1 MPTPP
6 AYAPGDSPAYTA
18 DASPAYTLVATD
30 LDGTLLRPDDTV
42 SARSRAALALAAA
55 AGARHLIVTGRPVPG
70 IRALLADLAYTG
82 LAVCGQGTQLY
93 EAGANGGRL
102 LRSVT
107 LDREAADTALGKIEA
122 EVGAVF
128 AAVDQDGAEGATLI
142 EAGYRMPNPTL
153 PARRVDSRAALWE
166 RPVIKVLVRHPELG
180 DDALAAAARG
190 AVGDL
195 ATVTMAGPGTVEL
208 APLGVDKGT
217 GLALAGELLDVGA
230 ERTVAFGDMPND
242 LPMFAGSG
250 HRVAMGNAHPE
261 LRAAADEVT
270 ASNAEDGVAVVLER
284 LFGTSARQPG
294 SRAERS
300 RPRTSLV

>member
-6 AYAPGDSPAYTA
+6 AYA
-18 DASPAYTLVATD
+18 LIATD

-42 SARSRAALALAAA
+42 SARSRAALARAAA
-55 AGARHLIVTGRPVPG
+55 SGARHLIVTGRPVPG

-82 LAVCGQGTQLY
+82 LVVCGQGTQLY
-93 EAGANGGRL
+93 EAGSGRL
-102 LRSVT
+102 LRSAT
-107 LDREAADTALGKIEA
+107 LDREAADAALGKIEA

-128 AAVDQDGAEGATLI
+128 AAVDQDGVDGVTLI

-153 PARRVDSRAALWE
+153 PARRVGSRAALWAQ
-166 RPVIKVLVRHPELG
+166 PVIKVLVRHPELG
-180 DDALAAAARG
+180 DDELTAAARG
-190 AVGDL
+190 AVGEL

-208 APLGVDKGT
+208 APRGVDKGT
-217 GLALAGELLDVGA
+217 GLALAAELLEIGA
-230 ERTVAFGDMPND
+230 ERTIAFGDMPND

-270 ASNAEDGVAVVLER
+270 LSNAEDGVAVVLER
-284 LFGTSARQPG
+284 LFGAEAAPAPRDVTAPG
-294 SRAERS
+294 
-300 RPRTSLV
+300 LV

>member
-1 MPTPP
+1 MPTSP
-6 AYAPGDSPAYTA
+6 AYA
-18 DASPAYTLVATD
+18 LVATD
-30 LDGTLLRPDDTV
+30 LDGTLLCPDDTV
-42 SARSRAALALAAA
+42 SARSRAALGLAAA
-55 AGARHLIVTGRPVPG
+55 SGARHLIVTGRPVPG

-82 LAVCGQGTQLY
+82 LVVCGQGTQLY
-93 EAGANGGRL
+93 DADTGRL
-102 LRSVT
+102 LRSVA

-128 AAVDQDGAEGATLI
+128 AAVDQGGVDGVTLI

-153 PARRVDSRAALWE
+153 PAQRVGSRDDLWE

-180 DDALAAAARG
+180 DDALAAVARG

-208 APLGVDKGT
+208 APRGVDKGT
-217 GLALAGELLDVGA
+217 GLAAAAGLLGIGA

-250 HRVAMGNAHPE
+250 LRVAMGNAHPE

-270 ASNAEDGVAVVLER
+270 LSNAEDGVAVVLER
-284 LFGTSARQPG
+284 LFGTGGRGGQD
-294 SRAERS
+294 SR
-300 RPRTSLV
+300 L

>member
-1 MPTPP
+1 MPTP
-6 AYAPGDSPAYTA
+6 
-18 DASPAYTLVATD
+18 PAYTLVATD
-30 LDGTLLRPDDTV
+30 LDGTLLRPDGTV
-42 SARSRAALALAAA
+42 SARSRAALGRAAA
-55 AGARHLIVTGRPVPG
+55 SGARHLIVTGRPVPG

-82 LAVCGQGTQLY
+82 LVVCGQGTQLY
-93 EAGANGGRL
+93 DADAGRL

-128 AAVDQDGAEGATLI
+128 AAVDQDGADGVTLI

-153 PARRVDSRAALWE
+153 PAQRVGSREALWE

-180 DDALAAAARG
+180 DDALTAAARG

-208 APLGVDKGT
+208 APRGVDKGT
-217 GLALAGELLDVGA
+217 GLAAAAELLGIGA

-250 HRVAMGNAHPE
+250 LRVAMGNAHPE

-270 ASNAEDGVAVVLER
+270 LTHAEDGVAVVLER
-284 LFGTSARQPG
+284 LLDTGGAGDAAPDSG
-294 SRAERS
+294 
-300 RPRTSLV
+300 LV

>member
-6 AYAPGDSPAYTA
+6 AYA
-18 DASPAYTLVATD
+18 LVATD

-42 SARSRAALALAAA
+42 SARSRAALGLAAA
-55 AGARHLIVTGRPVPG
+55 SGARHLIVTGRPVPG
-70 IRALLADLAYTG
+70 IRALLADLAYSG
-82 LAVCGQGTQLY
+82 LVVCGQGTQLY
-93 EAGANGGRL
+93 DADTGRL
-102 LRSVT
+102 LRSVA

-128 AAVDQDGAEGATLI
+128 AAVDQDGVDGVTLI

-153 PARRVDSRAALWE
+153 PAQRVSSRDDLWE

-180 DDALAAAARG
+180 DDALAAVARG

-208 APLGVDKGT
+208 APRGVDKGT
-217 GLALAGELLDVGA
+217 GLAAAAELLGIGA

-250 HRVAMGNAHPE
+250 LRVAVGNAHPE

-270 ASNAEDGVAVVLER
+270 LSNAEDGVAVVLER
-284 LFGTSARQPG
+284 LFGTGGRDGQD
-294 SRAERS
+294 SR
-300 RPRTSLV
+300 L

>member
-6 AYAPGDSPAYTA
+6 AYA
-18 DASPAYTLVATD
+18 LVATD

-42 SARSRAALALAAA
+42 SARSRAALGLAAA
-55 AGARHLIVTGRPVPG
+55 SGARHLIVTGRPVPG

-82 LAVCGQGTQLY
+82 LVVCGQGTQLY
-93 EAGANGGRL
+93 DADAGRL
-102 LRSVT
+102 LRSVA

-128 AAVDQDGAEGATLI
+128 AAVDQDGVDGVTLT

-153 PARRVDSRAALWE
+153 PAQRVGSREALWE

-180 DDALAAAARG
+180 DDALAAVARG

-208 APLGVDKGT
+208 APRGVDKGT
-217 GLALAGELLDVGA
+217 GLAAAAELLGIGA

-250 HRVAMGNAHPE
+250 LRVAMGNAHPE

-270 ASNAEDGVAVVLER
+270 LSNAEDGVAVVLER
-284 LFGTSARQPG
+284 LFGTGGRGGQGPG
-294 SRAERS
+294 
-300 RPRTSLV
+300 L

>member
-6 AYAPGDSPAYTA
+6 AYA
-18 DASPAYTLVATD
+18 LVATD

-42 SARSRAALALAAA
+42 SARSRAALGLAAA
-55 AGARHLIVTGRPVPG
+55 SGARHLIVTGRPVPG

-82 LAVCGQGTQLY
+82 LVVCGQGTQLY
-93 EAGANGGRL
+93 DADAGRL
-102 LRSVT
+102 LRSVA

-128 AAVDQDGAEGATLI
+128 AAVDQDGVDGVTLT
-142 EAGYRMPNPTL
+142 ETGYRMPNPTL
-153 PARRVDSRAALWE
+153 PAQRVGSREALWE

-180 DDALAAAARG
+180 DDALAAVARG

-208 APLGVDKGT
+208 APRGVDKGT
-217 GLALAGELLDVGA
+217 GLAAAAELLGIGA

-250 HRVAMGNAHPE
+250 LRVAMGNAHPE

-270 ASNAEDGVAVVLER
+270 LSNAEDGVAVVLER
-284 LFGTSARQPG
+284 LFGTGGRGGQGPG
-294 SRAERS
+294 
-300 RPRTSLV
+300 L

>member
-1 MPTPP
+1 MPTP
-6 AYAPGDSPAYTA
+6 
-18 DASPAYTLVATD
+18 PAYTLVATD
-30 LDGTLLRPDDTV
+30 LDGTLLRPDGTV
-42 SARSRAALALAAA
+42 SARSRAALGRAAA
-55 AGARHLIVTGRPVPG
+55 SGARHLIVTGRPVPG

-82 LAVCGQGTQLY
+82 LVVCGQGTQLY
-93 EAGANGGRL
+93 DADAGRL
-102 LRSVT
+102 LRSVA

-128 AAVDQDGAEGATLI
+128 AAVDQDGVDGVTLI

-153 PARRVDSRAALWE
+153 PAQRVGSREALWE

-180 DDALAAAARG
+180 DDALTAAARG

-208 APLGVDKGT
+208 APRGVDKGT
-217 GLALAGELLDVGA
+217 GLAAAAELLGIGA

-250 HRVAMGNAHPE
+250 LRVAMGNAHPE

-270 ASNAEDGVAVVLER
+270 LTHAEDGVAVVLDR
-284 LFGTSARQPG
+284 LFGTGGAGDAAPDSG
-294 SRAERS
+294 
-300 RPRTSLV
+300 LV

>member
-1 MPTPP
+1 MLTTS
-6 AYAPGDSPAYTA
+6 AYA
-18 DASPAYTLVATD
+18 LVATD

-42 SARSRAALALAAA
+42 SARSRAALGLAAA
-55 AGARHLIVTGRPVPG
+55 SGARHLIVTGRSVPG

-82 LAVCGQGTQLY
+82 LVVCGQGTQLY
-93 EAGANGGRL
+93 DADAGRL
-102 LRSVT
+102 LRSAA

-128 AAVDQDGAEGATLI
+128 AAVDQDGVDGVTLI

-153 PARRVDSRAALWE
+153 PAQRVGSREALWE

-180 DDALAAAARG
+180 DDALAAVARG

-208 APLGVDKGT
+208 APRGVDKGT
-217 GLALAGELLDVGA
+217 GLAAAAELLGIGA

-242 LPMFAGSG
+242 LAMFAGSG
-250 HRVAMGNAHPE
+250 LRVAMGNAHPE

-270 ASNAEDGVAVVLER
+270 LPNAEDGVAVVLER
-284 LFGTSARQPG
+284 LFGTGGRGRQGSA
-294 SRAERS
+294 
-300 RPRTSLV
+300 L

>member
-1 MPTPP
+1 MPTP
-6 AYAPGDSPAYTA
+6 
-18 DASPAYTLVATD
+18 PAYTLVATD
-30 LDGTLLRPDDTV
+30 LDGTLLRPDGTV
-42 SARSRAALALAAA
+42 SPRSRAALGRAAA
-55 AGARHLIVTGRPVPG
+55 SGARHLIVTGRPVPG

-82 LAVCGQGTQLY
+82 LVVCGQGTQLY
-93 EAGANGGRL
+93 DADAGRL
-102 LRSVT
+102 LRSVA

-128 AAVDQDGAEGATLI
+128 AAVDQDGVDGVTLI

-153 PARRVDSRAALWE
+153 PAQRVGSREALWE

-180 DDALAAAARG
+180 DDALTAAARG

-208 APLGVDKGT
+208 APRGVDKGT
-217 GLALAGELLDVGA
+217 GLAAAAELLGIGA

-250 HRVAMGNAHPE
+250 LRVAMGNAHPE

-270 ASNAEDGVAVVLER
+270 LTHAEDGVAVVLER
-284 LFGTSARQPG
+284 LFGTGGAGDAAPDSG
-294 SRAERS
+294 
-300 RPRTSLV
+300 LV

>member
-1 MPTPP
+1 MPTP
-6 AYAPGDSPAYTA
+6 
-18 DASPAYTLVATD
+18 PAYTLVATD
-30 LDGTLLRPDDTV
+30 LDGTLLRPDGTV
-42 SARSRAALALAAA
+42 SARSRAALGRAAA
-55 AGARHLIVTGRPVPG
+55 SGARHLIVTGRPVPG

-82 LAVCGQGTQLY
+82 LVVCGQGTQLY
-93 EAGANGGRL
+93 DADAGRL

-128 AAVDQDGAEGATLI
+128 AAVDQDGVDGVTLI

-153 PARRVDSRAALWE
+153 PAQRVGSREALWE

-180 DDALAAAARG
+180 DDALTAAARG

-208 APLGVDKGT
+208 APRGVDKGT
-217 GLALAGELLDVGA
+217 GLAAAAELLGIGA

-250 HRVAMGNAHPE
+250 LRVAMGNAHPE

-270 ASNAEDGVAVVLER
+270 LTHAEDGVAVVLER
-284 LFGTSARQPG
+284 LFGTGGAGDAAPDSG
-294 SRAERS
+294 
-300 RPRTSLV
+300 LV

>member
-6 AYAPGDSPAYTA
+6 AYA
-18 DASPAYTLVATD
+18 LVATD

-42 SARSRAALALAAA
+42 SARSRAALGLAAA
-55 AGARHLIVTGRPVPG
+55 SGARHLIVTGRPVPG

-82 LAVCGQGTQLY
+82 LVVCGQGTQLY
-93 EAGANGGRL
+93 DADAGRL
-102 LRSVT
+102 LRSVA

-128 AAVDQDGAEGATLI
+128 AAVDQDGVDGVTLI

-153 PARRVDSRAALWE
+153 PAQRVGCRDDLWE

-180 DDALAAAARG
+180 DDALTAVARG

-208 APLGVDKGT
+208 APRGVDKGT
-217 GLALAGELLDVGA
+217 GLAAAAELLGIGA

-250 HRVAMGNAHPE
+250 LRVAMGNAHPE

-270 ASNAEDGVAVVLER
+270 LSNAEDGVAVVLER
-284 LFGTSARQPG
+284 LFGTGGRGGQGPG
-294 SRAERS
+294 
-300 RPRTSLV
+300 L

>member
-6 AYAPGDSPAYTA
+6 AYA
-18 DASPAYTLVATD
+18 LIATD

-42 SARSRAALALAAA
+42 SARSRAALARAAA
-55 AGARHLIVTGRPVPG
+55 SGARHLIVTGRPVPG

-82 LAVCGQGTQLY
+82 LVVCGQGTQLY
-93 EAGANGGRL
+93 EAGSGRL
-102 LRSVT
+102 LRSAT

-128 AAVDQDGAEGATLI
+128 AAVDQDGVDGVTLI
-142 EAGYRMPNPTL
+142 EAEYRMPNPTL
-153 PARRVDSRAALWE
+153 PARRVGSRDALWAQ
-166 RPVIKVLVRHPELG
+166 PVIKVLVRHPELG
-180 DDALAAAARG
+180 DDELTAAARA
-190 AVGDL
+190 AVGEL

-208 APLGVDKGT
+208 APRGVDKGT
-217 GLALAGELLDVGA
+217 GLALAAELLEIGA
-230 ERTVAFGDMPND
+230 ERTIAFGDMPND

-270 ASNAEDGVAVVLER
+270 LSNAEDGVAVVLER
-284 LFGTSARQPG
+284 LFGAGVAP
-294 SRAERS
+294 APE
-300 RPRTSLV
+300 

>member
-1 MPTPP
+1 MLTTS
-6 AYAPGDSPAYTA
+6 AYA
-18 DASPAYTLVATD
+18 LVATD

-42 SARSRAALALAAA
+42 SARSRAALGLAVAS
-55 AGARHLIVTGRPVPG
+55 GARHLIVTGRPVPG

-82 LAVCGQGTQLY
+82 LVVCGQGTQLY
-93 EAGANGGRL
+93 DADAGRL
-102 LRSVT
+102 LRSAA

-128 AAVDQDGAEGATLI
+128 AAVDQDGVDGVTLI

-153 PARRVDSRAALWE
+153 PAQRVGSRDDLWE

-180 DDALAAAARG
+180 DDALAAVARG

-208 APLGVDKGT
+208 APRGVDKGT
-217 GLALAGELLDVGA
+217 GLAAVAELLGIGA

-250 HRVAMGNAHPE
+250 LRVAMGNAHPE

-270 ASNAEDGVAVVLER
+270 LSNAEDGVAVVLER
-284 LFGTSARQPG
+284 LFGTGGRGGQG
-294 SRAERS
+294 SG
-300 RPRTSLV
+300 L

>member
-6 AYAPGDSPAYTA
+6 AYA
-18 DASPAYTLVATD
+18 LVATD

-42 SARSRAALALAAA
+42 SARSRAALGLAAA
-55 AGARHLIVTGRPVPG
+55 SGARHLIVTGRPVPG

-82 LAVCGQGTQLY
+82 LVVCGQGTQLY
-93 EAGANGGRL
+93 DADAGRL
-102 LRSVT
+102 LRSVV

-128 AAVDQDGAEGATLI
+128 AAVDQDGVDGVTLI

-153 PARRVDSRAALWE
+153 PAQRVGSRDDLWA

-180 DDALAAAARG
+180 DDALAAVARG

-208 APLGVDKGT
+208 APRGVDKGT
-217 GLALAGELLDVGA
+217 GLAAAAELLGIGA

-250 HRVAMGNAHPE
+250 LRVAMGNAHPE

-270 ASNAEDGVAVVLER
+270 LSNAEDGVAVVLER
-284 LFGTSARQPG
+284 LFGTGGRGGQNSG
-294 SRAERS
+294 
-300 RPRTSLV
+300 L

>member
-1 MPTPP
+1 MPTP
-6 AYAPGDSPAYTA
+6 
-18 DASPAYTLVATD
+18 PAYTLVATD
-30 LDGTLLRPDDTV
+30 LDGTLLRPDGTV
-42 SARSRAALALAAA
+42 SARSRAALGRAAA
-55 AGARHLIVTGRPVPG
+55 SGARHLIVTGRPVPG

-82 LAVCGQGTQLY
+82 LVVCGQGTQLY
-93 EAGANGGRL
+93 DADAGRL
-102 LRSVT
+102 LRSAT

-128 AAVDQDGAEGATLI
+128 AAVDQDGADGVTLI

-153 PARRVDSRAALWE
+153 PAQRVGSREALWE

-180 DDALAAAARG
+180 DDALTAAARG

-208 APLGVDKGT
+208 APRGVDKGT
-217 GLALAGELLDVGA
+217 GLAAAAELLDIGA

-250 HRVAMGNAHPE
+250 LRVAMGNAHPE

-270 ASNAEDGVAVVLER
+270 LTHAEDGVAVVLER
-284 LFGTSARQPG
+284 LFGTGGAGDAAPDSG
-294 SRAERS
+294 
-300 RPRTSLV
+300 LV

>member
-1 MPTPP
+1 MPTP
-6 AYAPGDSPAYTA
+6 
-18 DASPAYTLVATD
+18 PAYTLVATD
-30 LDGTLLRPDDTV
+30 LDGTLLRPDGTV
-42 SARSRAALALAAA
+42 SARSRAALGRAAA
-55 AGARHLIVTGRPVPG
+55 SGARHLIVTGRPVPG

-82 LAVCGQGTQLY
+82 LVVCGQGTQLY
-93 EAGANGGRL
+93 DADAGRL
-102 LRSVT
+102 LRSVA

-128 AAVDQDGAEGATLI
+128 AAVDQDGVDGVTLI

-153 PARRVDSRAALWE
+153 PAQRVGSREALWE

-180 DDALAAAARG
+180 DDALTAAARG

-208 APLGVDKGT
+208 APRGVDKGT
-217 GLALAGELLDVGA
+217 GLAAAAELLGIGA

-250 HRVAMGNAHPE
+250 LRVAMGNAHPE

-270 ASNAEDGVAVVLER
+270 LTHAEDGVAVVLER
-284 LFGTSARQPG
+284 LFGTGGAGDAAPDSG
-294 SRAERS
+294 
-300 RPRTSLV
+300 LV

>member
-6 AYAPGDSPAYTA
+6 AYD
-18 DASPAYTLVATD
+18 LVATD

-42 SARSRAALALAAA
+42 SARSRAALARAAGS
-55 AGARHLIVTGRPVPG
+55 GARHLIVTGRPVPG

-82 LAVCGQGTQLY
+82 LVVCGQGTQLY
-93 EAGANGGRL
+93 DADAGRL
-102 LRSVT
+102 LRSVV

-128 AAVDQDGAEGATLI
+128 AAVDQDGVDGATLI

-153 PARRVDSRAALWE
+153 PAQRVSSRAALWE

-208 APLGVDKGT
+208 APRGVDKGT
-217 GLALAGELLDVGA
+217 GLAVAAELFGTGA
-230 ERTVAFGDMPND
+230 ERTIAFGDMPND

-250 HRVAMGNAHPE
+250 HRVAMGNAHLE

-270 ASNAEDGVAVVLER
+270 LSNAEDGVAVVLER
-284 LFGTSARQPG
+284 LFG
-294 SRAERS
+294 
-300 RPRTSLV
+300 

>member
-1 MPTPP
+1 MPTP
-6 AYAPGDSPAYTA
+6 
-18 DASPAYTLVATD
+18 PAYTLVATD
-30 LDGTLLRPDDTV
+30 LDGTLLRPDGTV
-42 SARSRAALALAAA
+42 SPRSRAALGRAAA
-55 AGARHLIVTGRPVPG
+55 SGARHLIVTGRPVPG

-82 LAVCGQGTQLY
+82 LVVCGQGTQLY
-93 EAGANGGRL
+93 DADAGRL
-102 LRSVT
+102 LRSVA

-128 AAVDQDGAEGATLI
+128 AAVDQDGVDGVTLI

-153 PARRVDSRAALWE
+153 PAQRVGSREALWE

-180 DDALAAAARG
+180 DDALTAAARG

-208 APLGVDKGT
+208 APRGVDKGT
-217 GLALAGELLDVGA
+217 GLAAAAELLGIGA

-242 LPMFAGSG
+242 LPMFAGSAL
-250 HRVAMGNAHPE
+250 RVAMGNAHPE

-270 ASNAEDGVAVVLER
+270 LTHAEDGVAVVLER
-284 LFGTSARQPG
+284 LFGTGGAGDAAPDSG
-294 SRAERS
+294 
-300 RPRTSLV
+300 LV

>member
-1 MPTPP
+1 MLTTP
-6 AYAPGDSPAYTA
+6 AYA
-18 DASPAYTLVATD
+18 LVATD

-42 SARSRAALALAAA
+42 SARSRAALGLAAA
-55 AGARHLIVTGRPVPG
+55 SGARHLIVTGRPVPG

-82 LAVCGQGTQLY
+82 LVVCGQGTQLY
-93 EAGANGGRL
+93 DADAARL

-122 EVGAVF
+122 EVGTVF
-128 AAVDQDGAEGATLI
+128 AAVDQDGVDGVTLI

-153 PARRVDSRAALWE
+153 PAQRVNSREALWE

-180 DDALAAAARG
+180 DDELTAVARG

-208 APLGVDKGT
+208 APRGVDKGT
-217 GLALAGELLDVGA
+217 GLATAAELLGIGA

-250 HRVAMGNAHPE
+250 LRVAMGNAHPE

-270 ASNAEDGVAVVLER
+270 LPNAEDGVAVVLER
-284 LFGTSARQPG
+284 LFGTGGAS
-294 SRAERS
+294 SRTPPS
-300 RPRTSLV
+300 SLV

>member
-6 AYAPGDSPAYTA
+6 AYA
-18 DASPAYTLVATD
+18 LVATD

-42 SARSRAALALAAA
+42 SARSRAALGLAAA
-55 AGARHLIVTGRPVPG
+55 SGARHLIVTGRPVPG
-70 IRALLADLAYTG
+70 IRSLLADLAYTG
-82 LAVCGQGTQLY
+82 LVVCGQGTQLY
-93 EAGANGGRL
+93 DADAGRL
-102 LRSVT
+102 LRSVA

-128 AAVDQDGAEGATLI
+128 AAVDQDGVDGVTLI

-153 PARRVDSRAALWE
+153 PAQRVGSREALWA

-180 DDALAAAARG
+180 DDALAAVARR

-208 APLGVDKGT
+208 APRGVDKGT
-217 GLALAGELLDVGA
+217 GLAAAAELLGIGA

-250 HRVAMGNAHPE
+250 LRVAMGNAHPE

-270 ASNAEDGVAVVLER
+270 LSNAEDGVAVVLER
-284 LFGTSARQPG
+284 LFGTGGRDGQSPG
-294 SRAERS
+294 
-300 RPRTSLV
+300 L

>member
-1 MPTPP
+1 MLTTP
-6 AYAPGDSPAYTA
+6 AYA
-18 DASPAYTLVATD
+18 LVATD

-42 SARSRAALALAAA
+42 SARSRAALGLAAA
-55 AGARHLIVTGRPVPG
+55 SGARHLIVTGRPVPG

-82 LAVCGQGTQLY
+82 LVVCGQGTQLY
-93 EAGANGGRL
+93 DADAARL

-122 EVGAVF
+122 EVGTVF
-128 AAVDQDGAEGATLI
+128 AAVDQDGVDGVTLI

-153 PARRVDSRAALWE
+153 PAQRVNSREALWE

-180 DDALAAAARG
+180 DDELTAVARG

-208 APLGVDKGT
+208 APRGVDKGT
-217 GLALAGELLDVGA
+217 GLAAAAELLGIGA

-250 HRVAMGNAHPE
+250 LRVAMGNAHPE

-270 ASNAEDGVAVVLER
+270 LSNAEDGVAVVLER
-284 LFGTSARQPG
+284 LFGTGGAS
-294 SRAERS
+294 SRTPPS
-300 RPRTSLV
+300 SLV

>member
-1 MPTPP
+1 MPTSP
-6 AYAPGDSPAYTA
+6 AYA
-18 DASPAYTLVATD
+18 LVATD

-42 SARSRAALALAAA
+42 SARSRAALGLAAA
-55 AGARHLIVTGRPVPG
+55 SGARHLIVTGRPVPG
-70 IRALLADLAYTG
+70 IRALLADLAYPG
-82 LAVCGQGTQLY
+82 LVVCGQGTQLY
-93 EAGANGGRL
+93 DADTGGL
-102 LRSVT
+102 LRSVA

-128 AAVDQDGAEGATLI
+128 AAVDQDGVDGVTLI

-153 PARRVDSRAALWE
+153 PAQRVGSRDDLWE

-180 DDALAAAARG
+180 DDALAAVARG

-208 APLGVDKGT
+208 APRGVDKGT
-217 GLALAGELLDVGA
+217 GLAAAAELLGIGA

-250 HRVAMGNAHPE
+250 LRVAMGNAHPE
-261 LRAAADEVT
+261 LRTAADEVT
-270 ASNAEDGVAVVLER
+270 LSNAEDGVAVVLER
-284 LFGTSARQPG
+284 LFGPG
-294 SRAERS
+294 GRGGQG
-300 RPRTSLV
+300 PGL

>member
-1 MPTPP
+1 MPTP
-6 AYAPGDSPAYTA
+6 
-18 DASPAYTLVATD
+18 PAYTLVATD
-30 LDGTLLRPDDTV
+30 LDGTLLRPDGTV
-42 SARSRAALALAAA
+42 SARSRAALGRAAA
-55 AGARHLIVTGRPVPG
+55 SGARHLIVTGRPVPG

-82 LAVCGQGTQLY
+82 LVVCGQGTQLY
-93 EAGANGGRL
+93 DADAGRL

-128 AAVDQDGAEGATLI
+128 AAVDQDGVDGVTLI

-153 PARRVDSRAALWE
+153 PAQRVGSREALWE

-180 DDALAAAARG
+180 DDALTAAARG

-208 APLGVDKGT
+208 APRGVDKGT
-217 GLALAGELLDVGA
+217 GLAAAAELLDIGA

-250 HRVAMGNAHPE
+250 LRVAMGNAHPE

-270 ASNAEDGVAVVLER
+270 LTHAGDGVAVVLER
-284 LFGTSARQPG
+284 LFGTGGAGDAAPDSG
-294 SRAERS
+294 
-300 RPRTSLV
+300 LV

>member
-6 AYAPGDSPAYTA
+6 AYA
-18 DASPAYTLVATD
+18 LVATD

-42 SARSRAALALAAA
+42 SARSRAALGLAAA
-55 AGARHLIVTGRPVPG
+55 SGARHLIVTGRPVPG

-82 LAVCGQGTQLY
+82 LVVCGQGTQLY
-93 EAGANGGRL
+93 DADAGRL
-102 LRSVT
+102 LRSVA

-128 AAVDQDGAEGATLI
+128 AAVDQDGVDGVTLI

-153 PARRVDSRAALWE
+153 PAQRVGSREALWA

-180 DDALAAAARG
+180 DDALAAVARG

-208 APLGVDKGT
+208 APRGVDKGT
-217 GLALAGELLDVGA
+217 GLAAAAELLGIGA

-250 HRVAMGNAHPE
+250 LRVAMGNAHPE

-270 ASNAEDGVAVVLER
+270 LSNAEDGVAVALER
-284 LFGTSARQPG
+284 LFGTGGHGGQGPG
-294 SRAERS
+294 
-300 RPRTSLV
+300 L

>member
-6 AYAPGDSPAYTA
+6 AYA
-18 DASPAYTLVATD
+18 LIATD

-42 SARSRAALALAAA
+42 SARSRAALARAAA
-55 AGARHLIVTGRPVPG
+55 SGARHLIVTGRPVPG

-82 LAVCGQGTQLY
+82 LVVCGQGTQLY
-93 EAGANGGRL
+93 EAGSGRL
-102 LRSVT
+102 LRSAT

-128 AAVDQDGAEGATLI
+128 AAVDQDGVDGVTLI

-153 PARRVDSRAALWE
+153 PAQRVGSRDALWAQ
-166 RPVIKVLVRHPELG
+166 PVIKVLVRHPELG
-180 DDALAAAARG
+180 DDELTAAARA
-190 AVGDL
+190 AVGEL

-208 APLGVDKGT
+208 APRGVDKGT
-217 GLALAGELLDVGA
+217 GLALAAELLEIGA
-230 ERTVAFGDMPND
+230 ERTIAFGDMPND

-270 ASNAEDGVAVVLER
+270 LSNAEDGVAVVLER
-284 LFGTSARQPG
+284 LFGAGVAP
-294 SRAERS
+294 APE
-300 RPRTSLV
+300 

>member
-6 AYAPGDSPAYTA
+6 AYA
-18 DASPAYTLVATD
+18 LVATD

-42 SARSRAALALAAA
+42 SARSRAALARAAS

-82 LAVCGQGTQLY
+82 IVVCGQGTQLY
-93 EAGANGGRL
+93 EAGSGRL

-107 LDREAADTALGKIEA
+107 LDREAADAALGKIEA
-122 EVGAVF
+122 ETGAVF
-128 AAVDQDGAEGATLI
+128 AAVDQDGVDGVTLI

-153 PARRVDSRAALWE
+153 PARCVASRAALWE
-166 RPVIKVLVRHPELG
+166 RPVIKVLVRHPVLG
-180 DDALAAAARG
+180 DDELAAVARG

-208 APLGVDKGT
+208 APRGVDKGT
-217 GLALAGELLDVGA
+217 GLAVAAELLGVGA
-230 ERTVAFGDMPND
+230 ERTIAFGDMPND
-242 LPMFAGSG
+242 LPLFAGSG
-250 HRVAMGNAHPE
+250 HRVAMANAHPE

-270 ASNAEDGVAVVLER
+270 LSNAEDGVAVVLER
-284 LFGTSARQPG
+284 LFGTGAAPD
-294 SRAERS
+294 
-300 RPRTSLV
+300 PSLV

>member
-6 AYAPGDSPAYTA
+6 AYAPGIAPAYA
-18 DASPAYTLVATD
+18 LVATD

-42 SARSRAALALAAA
+42 SARSRAALALAAS
-55 AGARHLIVTGRPVPG
+55 AGARHLVVTGRPVPG

-82 LAVCGQGTQLY
+82 LVVCGQGTQLY
-93 EAGANGGRL
+93 EAGAGGGRL
-102 LRSVT
+102 LRSVA

-128 AAVDQDGAEGATLI
+128 AAVDQDGVDGVTLI

-153 PARRVDSRAALWE
+153 PAQRVDSRAALWE
-166 RPVIKVLVRHPELG
+166 RPVIKVLVRHPDLG

-208 APLGVDKGT
+208 APRGVDKGT
-217 GLALAGELLDVGA
+217 GLAVAAGLLGIGA
-230 ERTVAFGDMPND
+230 ERIVAFGDMPND

-270 ASNAEDGVAVVLER
+270 LSNAEDGVAVVLER
-284 LFGTSARQPG
+284 LFGTADARQPG
-294 SRAERS
+294 TGIT
-300 RPRTSLV
+300 PGH

>member
-6 AYAPGDSPAYTA
+6 AYA
-18 DASPAYTLVATD
+18 LVATD
-30 LDGTLLRPDDTV
+30 LDGTLLRPDDTI
-42 SARSRAALALAAA
+42 SARSRAALGLASAS
-55 AGARHLIVTGRPVPG
+55 GARHLIVTGRPVPG

-82 LAVCGQGTQLY
+82 LVVCGQGTQLY
-93 EAGANGGRL
+93 DADAGRL
-102 LRSVT
+102 LRSVA

-128 AAVDQDGAEGATLI
+128 AAVDQDGVDGVTLI

-153 PARRVDSRAALWE
+153 PAQRVGSREALWA

-180 DDALAAAARG
+180 DDALAAVARG

-208 APLGVDKGT
+208 APRGVDKGT
-217 GLALAGELLDVGA
+217 GLAAAAELLGIGA

-250 HRVAMGNAHPE
+250 LRVAMGNAHPE

-270 ASNAEDGVAVVLER
+270 LSNAGDGVAVVLER
-284 LFGTSARQPG
+284 LFGTGGHGGQGPG
-294 SRAERS
+294 
-300 RPRTSLV
+300 L

>member
-6 AYAPGDSPAYTA
+6 AYA
-18 DASPAYTLVATD
+18 LVATD

-42 SARSRAALALAAA
+42 SARSRAALGLAAA
-55 AGARHLIVTGRPVPG
+55 SGARHLIVTGRPVPG

-82 LAVCGQGTQLY
+82 LVVCGQGTQLY
-93 EAGANGGRL
+93 DADTGRL
-102 LRSVT
+102 LRSVA
-107 LDREAADTALGKIEA
+107 LDREVADTALGKIEA

-128 AAVDQDGAEGATLI
+128 AAVDQGGVDGVTLI

-153 PARRVDSRAALWE
+153 PAQRVGSRDDLWE

-180 DDALAAAARG
+180 DDALAAVARG

-208 APLGVDKGT
+208 APRGVDKGT
-217 GLALAGELLDVGA
+217 GLAAAAGLLGIGA

-250 HRVAMGNAHPE
+250 LRVAMGNAHPE

-270 ASNAEDGVAVVLER
+270 LSNAEDGVAVVLER
-284 LFGTSARQPG
+284 LFGTGGRGGQD
-294 SRAERS
+294 SR
-300 RPRTSLV
+300 L

>member
-6 AYAPGDSPAYTA
+6 AYA
-18 DASPAYTLVATD
+18 LIATD

-42 SARSRAALALAAA
+42 SARSRSALARAAA
-55 AGARHLIVTGRPVPG
+55 SGARHLIVTGRPVPG

-82 LAVCGQGTQLY
+82 LVVCGQGTQLY
-93 EAGANGGRL
+93 EAGSGRL
-102 LRSVT
+102 LRSAT

-128 AAVDQDGAEGATLI
+128 AAVDQDGVDGVTLI

-153 PARRVDSRAALWE
+153 PARRVGSRDALWAQ
-166 RPVIKVLVRHPELG
+166 PVIKVLVRHPELG
-180 DDALAAAARG
+180 DDELTAAARA
-190 AVGDL
+190 AVGEL

-208 APLGVDKGT
+208 APRGVDKGT
-217 GLALAGELLDVGA
+217 GLALAAELLEIGA
-230 ERTVAFGDMPND
+230 ERTIAFGDMPND

-270 ASNAEDGVAVVLER
+270 LSNAEDGVAVVLER
-284 LFGTSARQPG
+284 LFGAG
-294 SRAERS
+294 SR
-300 RPRTSLV
+300 RPPSDVTDPSLV

>member
-6 AYAPGDSPAYTA
+6 AYA
-18 DASPAYTLVATD
+18 LIATD

-42 SARSRAALALAAA
+42 STRSRAALARTAA

-82 LAVCGQGTQLY
+82 LVVCGQGTQLH
-93 EAGANGGRL
+93 EAGSGRL
-102 LRSVT
+102 LRSAT

-128 AAVDQDGAEGATLI
+128 AAVDQDGVDGVTLI

-153 PARRVDSRAALWE
+153 PARRVGSRAALWAQ
-166 RPVIKVLVRHPELG
+166 PVIKVLVRHPELG
-180 DDALAAAARG
+180 DDELTAAARA
-190 AVGDL
+190 AVGEL

-208 APLGVDKGT
+208 APRGVDKGT
-217 GLALAGELLDVGA
+217 GLAAAADLLEIGA

-270 ASNAEDGVAVVLER
+270 LSNAEDGVAVVLER
-284 LFGTSARQPG
+284 LFGAQAAPDSGA
-294 SRAERS
+294 A
-300 RPRTSLV
+300 